1 MTNIFKGSHFT
12 DKAKQAKFMPNI
24 AIILILFFLVNI
36 AGDVIYSIPLTIL
49 QFSLAEI
56 DTTSGVPV
64 FNFSGDNADWYIA
77 WTLLLTIVPAAVTIV
92 FCRFIEKRSFES
104 MGLKK
109 EKFLPNY
116 AIGLAIGFAA
126 YSATLGVTILAGAA
140 NYEGG
145 AFSNPTVY
153 FLICIGWIIQ
163 GAEEEIIF
171 RGYLMSSLST
181 KIPLWAAVLISS
193 ASFGIMHIFNAG
205 FTILAWVNITLV
217 GIMLA
222 LVAIRFDSLI
232 PSCAIHSVWNWAQGN
247 FYGMPVSGN
256 QSGPSV
262 MKFSL
267 PEGMELWTGGK
278 FGIEAGLGATIVVT
292 VICVALLLIPQ
303 KRKAAIK

>member
-12 DKAKQAKFMPNI
+12 DKAKEAKFMPNI
-24 AIILILFFLVNI
+24 LIILVLFFMVLILGQALTFVPILV
-36 AGDVIYSIPLTIL
+36 AQFALVEVDDSGEIPML
-49 QFSLAEI
+49 
-56 DTTSGVPV
+56 V
-64 FNFSGDNADWYIA
+64 FRGDNGDWFTAI
-77 WTLLLTIVPAAVTIV
+77 TLLVTIIPAAVTIV
-92 FCRFIEKRSFES
+92 FCRFIEKRSFKS

-116 AIGLAIGFAA
+116 AIGLVIGFAA
-126 YSATLGVTILAGAA
+126 YSATLGVTMLASAA

-145 AFSNPTVY
+145 AFRNPIVY
-153 FLICIGWIIQ
+153 ILICIGWIIQ
-163 GAEEEIIF
+163 GAEEEIVC

-181 KIPLWAAVLISS
+181 KVPLWAAVLISS
-193 ASFGIMHIFNAG
+193 ATFGVMHIFNSG
-205 FTILAWVNITLV
+205 FTILACVNITLV

-256 QSGPSV
+256 PAGPSL
-262 MKFSL
+262 MEFSL

-278 FGIEAGLGATIVVT
+278 FGVESGLGATIVVSA
-292 VICVALLLIPQ
+292 ICVALLLIPL
-303 KRKAAIK
+303 KGKAANE